1 MPRIARV
8 VVPGY
13 PHHVTQRGVR
23 SMDVFADD
31 DQRRYYLRAMAEECA
46 DAGVGVLSY
55 CLMDNHTHLVMVP
68 STEQSLA
75 LAVGRAH
82 KRYTRM
88 KNFSEGVRGY
98 LFQGRFSSC
107 VMDERHLL
115 AAARYGELNP
125 VRARMVERPEDWPW
139 SSAAFH
145 LGKRPDDPLVTDRTL
160 LGLVDDWAEFLARR
174 DEAARA
180 ALRRATRT
188 GRPAGDRRFLVRMER
203 LTGRRLRR
211 MKPGPRPRKK
221 PR

>member
-1 MPRIARV
+1 MARIARV

-23 SMDVFADD
+23 SVDLFAGDE
-31 DQRRYYLRAMAEECA
+31 QRRQYLHFMAEECGE
-46 DAGVGVLSY
+46 AGVEVLSY

-68 STEQSLA
+68 STEKSLA

-115 AAARYGELNP
+115 AATRYGELNP
-125 VRARMVERPEDWPW
+125 VRAHMVARPEDWPW
-139 SSAAFH
+139 SSARFH
-145 LGKRPDDPLVTDRTL
+145 LRLQERDPLVSDRDL
-160 LGLVDDWAEFLARR
+160 LGLVDDWAEFLSRR

-180 ALRRATRT
+180 GLRRATRS
-188 GRPAGDRRFLVRMER
+188 GRVARLATPARS
-203 LTGRRLRR
+203 
-211 MKPGPRPRKK
+211 PRPTCWATSR
-221 PR
+221 